1 MKTAGLVL
9 PLTLNGSR
17 CGYGDDM
24 KITVLPGDGIGPEVT
39 AEAVRVLRTVAAIH
53 GHKFEFVERP
63 IGGVA
68 IKQTGSPLPPLTLDT
83 CLAGDAVLL
92 GAVGAPEYDSLPPN
106 LRPEAGL
113 LLLRRA
119 LGGFANLRPA
129 ISYDAIAGTSPLRRE
144 IATGADI
151 LIVREL
157 LGGLYFGEPR
167 GFFGLNGDSVARNT
181 MSYSVME
188 IERVARIA
196 FAAALKRRR
205 KVTSVDKAN
214 VLETSQLWRQT
225 VSRVARDYPEVT
237 LDHLYVDACAMH
249 LITNPL
255 RFDVI
260 LTENLFGDIL
270 SDEAAAITGS
280 LGMLPSASIGG
291 VVGLYEPVHGSAPD
305 IAGRGLANPFGAIA
319 SAAMMLR
326 YTGRLEQEA
335 DEIEEAIQVVLK
347 AGYRTPDIDG
357 EGTRYI
363 ARTSEI
369 GQLVCD
375 AVDEIADMRHSY
387 HAV

>member
-1 MKTAGLVL
+1 
-9 PLTLNGSR
+9 
-17 CGYGDDM
+17 M

-39 AEAVRVLRTVAAIH
+39 AEAVRVLRAVGAIH
-53 GHKFEFVERP
+53 GHEFEFEERLV
-63 IGGVA
+63 GGIA
-68 IKQTGSPLPPLTLDT
+68 IKQTGSPLPSLTLDT
-83 CLAGDAVLL
+83 CLASDAVLL
-92 GAVGAPEYDSLPPN
+92 GAVGAPEFDSLPPN

-129 ISYDAIAGTSPLRRE
+129 ISYEAIAETSPLRRE
-144 IATGADI
+144 IAMGADI

-167 GFFGLNGDSVARNT
+167 GFAGANGGSVASNT
-181 MSYSVME
+181 MSYSVPE
-188 IERVARIA
+188 IERVARVA
-196 FAAALKRRR
+196 FEVALKRRR

-225 VSRVARDYPEVT
+225 VSRIALDYPEVA

-249 LITNPL
+249 LIMTPL

-280 LGMLPSASIGG
+280 LGMLPSATIGG
-291 VVGLYEPVHGSAPD
+291 TVGLYEPVHGSAPD
-305 IAGRGLANPFGAIA
+305 IAGRGVANPFGAIA

-326 YTGRLEQEA
+326 YTGGLEQEA
-335 DEIEEAIQVVLK
+335 DEIEEAIRVVLK
-347 AGYRTPDIDG
+347 AGYRTPDIDSG
-357 EGTRYI
+357 GSQYM

-369 GQLVCD
+369 GQLVCE
-375 AVDEIADMRHSY
+375 AVAEIADMRHAY